1 MRRRREGRSLAP
13 PRDFIQS
20 SSTTSYS
27 WKHNKNN
34 THDGHSK
41 KFGQNPLYI
50 GHSKK
55 SKRKEKWNKE
65 VKQEGCELTQT
76 RVCDEGIAAVVDGNV
91 IGGIDLFGGE
101 GGEEEAAARPEVVG
115 GEGVE
120 WRNPRRKCCG
130 GDGVG
135 GVLV

>member
-1 MRRRREGRSLAP
+1 MVLSFSVSGDLPDKVS
-13 PRDFIQS
+13 
-20 SSTTSYS
+20 
-27 WKHNKNN
+27 
-34 THDGHSK
+34 
-41 KFGQNPLYI
+41 
-50 GHSKK
+50 
-55 SKRKEKWNKE
+55 
-65 VKQEGCELTQT
+65 T